1 MTHRRSL
8 FLGVAVGLLACG
20 GARASSAPATPQS
33 SAAPAVTWNVT
44 QSTPLKG
51 VNALQVVIENVDQD
65 AAKCGLTAAGLRTA
79 AEQPVRD
86 ASLRLADPVTDT
98 SSATL
103 DVTVTVLHPND
114 SLCAGFVDVQL
125 YDVTYFVPSY
135 GQYPQYPLGLFTGQ
149 ESKSITV
156 AQGIVGLVHSG
167 GILSGSV
174 TGFSQRGEDTVRK
187 IAESIVTQIKQANQ
201 K

>member
-1 MTHRRSL
+1 MRSRRTPI
-8 FLGVAVGLLACG
+8 LGVAVALLACA
-20 GARASSAPATPQS
+20 GARASSAPATTQS

-98 SSATL
+98 TSATL
-103 DVTVTVLHPND
+103 DVTVTVVHPND
-114 SLCAGFVDVQL
+114 SLCTGFVDVQL

-149 ESKSITV
+149 ESRSITV
-156 AQGIVGLVHSG
+156 AQGIVGLVRSG

-174 TGFSQRGEDTVRK
+174 TGFSQRSEDTVHK

>member
-1 MTHRRSL
+1 VKHRPTS
-8 FLGVAVGLLACG
+8 FLGVALALLVCG
-20 GARASSAPATPQS
+20 GTRASSAPARPQS
-33 SAAPAVTWNVT
+33 GTAPAVTWNVT
-44 QSTPLKG
+44 QSPPLKG
-51 VNALQVVIENVDQD
+51 VNSLQVIIENVDQD

-86 ASLRLADPVTDT
+86 GSLRLADPVTDT
-98 SSATL
+98 TSATL
-103 DVTVTVLHPND
+103 DVTVTVVHPND

-149 ESKSITV
+149 EGKSITV

-174 TGFSQRGEDTVRK
+174 TGFSDRSEDAVRK
-187 IAESIVTQIKQANQ
+187 IAGSIVTQIKQANQ

>member
-1 MTHRRSL
+1 VKHRRTPI
-8 FLGVAVGLLACG
+8 LGVAVALLACA
-20 GARASSAPATPQS
+20 GARASSAPAGPQS
-33 SAAPAVTWNVT
+33 SAAPAVTWHVT

-86 ASLRLADPVTDT
+86 GSLRLADPVTDT
-98 SSATL
+98 TSATL
-103 DVTVTVLHPND
+103 DVTVTVVHPND

-149 ESKSITV
+149 ESRSITV
-156 AQGIVGLVHSG
+156 AQGIVGLVRSG

-174 TGFSQRGEDTVRK
+174 TGFSQRSEDTVRK
-187 IAESIVTQIKQANQ
+187 IAENFVTQIKQANQ

>member
-1 MTHRRSL
+1 MRPRRTRI
-8 FLGVAVGLLACG
+8 LGVAVALLACG
-20 GARASSAPATPQS
+20 GARAAGAPATPQS
-33 SAAPAVTWNVT
+33 SAAPPVTWNVT

-51 VNALQVVIENVDQD
+51 VNGLQVVIENVDPD

-98 SSATL
+98 TSATL
-103 DVTVTVLHPND
+103 DVTVTVVHPND

-149 ESKSITV
+149 ESRSISV
-156 AQGIVGLVHSG
+156 AQGIVGLVRSG

-174 TGFSQRGEDTVRK
+174 TGFSQRSEDTVRK